1 MYYWRGPFIR
11 SLAIYGNDDSAPWL
25 PPIYQYI
32 YAHTGVQCTLYSVHF
47 GPGSRYVD
55 RPRVMNFE
63 GVPCVKGLWKR
74 FLGHIIH
81 RVCTDRVCNSN
92 CRIARPISSGYRART
107 VGSRAEKF
115 DERRRV
121 LNRTTTT
128 AIKYCQEDRA
138 RCSRLASF
146 VPRPRRKLS
155 FKPKTALNILWYGI
169 QAAGGRNGK

>member
-1 MYYWRGPFIR
+1 MCNVHCIVY
-11 SLAIYGNDDSAPWL
+11 
-25 PPIYQYI
+25 
-32 YAHTGVQCTLYSVHF
+32 TLGRVRVTSTAL
-47 GPGSRYVD
+47 GSWISKA
-55 RPRVMNFE
+55 FHASKAC
-63 GVPCVKGLWKR
+63 GR

-81 RVCTDRVCNSN
+81 RACTDRWKRTDFLRYSSMDCNKL
-92 CRIARPISSGYRART
+92 AA
-107 VGSRAEKF
+107 GSIFKLWDRGADFLGLRGANSRFKG

-146 VPRPRRKLS
+146 VLRPRRKLS